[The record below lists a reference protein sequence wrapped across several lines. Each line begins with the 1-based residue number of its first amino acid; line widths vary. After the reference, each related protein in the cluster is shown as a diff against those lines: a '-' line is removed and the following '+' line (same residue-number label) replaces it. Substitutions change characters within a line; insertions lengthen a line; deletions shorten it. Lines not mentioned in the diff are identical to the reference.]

1 MDPPATVF
9 ADRYEIVREIAH
21 GGMADVYLAR
31 DSKLNRP
38 VALKVLSPELSR
50 DPMFVERF
58 RREAQSA
65 AGLNQ
70 PNIVGIFDWGQ
81 EHGTS
86 FIVMEYI
93 DGRTLRDM
101 IRADGVLAPAQ
112 IADIGADIAAALAFA
127 HKHGV
132 VHRDVKPGNVLIT
145 TAGQVKVTDFGIARA
160 GGSTDGLTRTGAV
173 MGTATYFSPE
183 QAQGL
188 PVDGRSDVYSLGVV
202 LYEMAT
208 GAAPFGG
215 DSPVTVA
222 YKHVREEVVPPSQ
235 VVPTLPAELERV
247 ILTCLA
253 KEPNDRYQSADD
265 LRADLMRFRRGQAVV
280 GTAVTA
286 VVTTVPDT
294 TQVVSTVPADR
305 TAVAVPP
312 VPPAATLDPG
322 ADKSRR
328 GPVIAVIA
336 ALVVLIGV
344 VGFLLLTQLGDDSG
358 GPTVPVTNVV
368 GSEAAAA
375 RTLLEA
381 QGFKVDVVRRA
392 NDQQPK
398 GIVVRQDPSAGT
410 KVQKGETILLT
421 VSDGA
426 GTAKVPNVAGD
437 SFENA
442 QSAIQAKGL
451 KVERRDEASDT
462 VAPGIV
468 TRTDPPGGTRVDK
481 SATTVVVFVS
491 AGPAPVNVPNVE
503 GVDQVAATQTLN
515 SAGFR
520 VVKATQASSSTPSGD
535 VISTSPGAGNPAP
548 RGSTVTIN
556 VSTGPET
563 ANVPN
568 VVGQSQGNA
577 TSQLTSAGFN
587 VTVVQVPST
596 PANANKVIAQDP
608 AGGTSAN
615 KGSAV
620 VITVGNGPSGST
632 TTT

>member
-1 MDPPATVF
+1 MDTPPTVF

-101 IRADGVLAPAQ
+101 IRADGVIAPGQ

-127 HKHGV
+127 HKNGV

-160 GGSTDGLTRTGAV
+160 GGSSDNLTKTGAV

-208 GAAPFGG
+208 GTPPFGG
-215 DSPVTVA
+215 DSPVSVA
-222 YKHVREEVVPPSQ
+222 YKHVREEVVPPSRA
-235 VVPTLPAELERV
+235 VPTIPAELERV
-247 ILTCLA
+247 ILSCLE
-253 KEPNDRYQSADD
+253 KDPNHRYQSADE
-265 LRADLMRFRRGQAVV
+265 LRADLLRFRRGQAVL

-294 TQVVSTVPADR
+294 TSTVPADR

-312 VPPAATLDPG
+312 VPPVDTTATAG
-322 ADKSRR
+322 GKSRK
-328 GPVIAVIA
+328 GPIIAVIA

-344 VGFLLLTQLGDDSG
+344 IAFLLITQLGGDNG
-358 GPTVPVTNVV
+358 GPTVAVTDVV
-368 GSEAAAA
+368 GAEAGAA

-381 QGFKVDVVRRA
+381 QGFEVDIVRRA
-392 NDQQPK
+392 NDTVPR
-398 GIVVRQDPSAGT
+398 GIVVRQDPSGGT
-410 KVQKGETILLT
+410 KVEEGETILLT

-426 GTAKVPNVAGD
+426 GTAKVPDVEGD
-437 SFENA
+437 PFEDA
-442 QSAIQAKGL
+442 QSAIQSRGL

-468 TRTDPPGGTRVDK
+468 TRTDPPAGTRVDK
-481 SATTVVVFVS
+481 GTGTVVVFVS
-491 AGPAPVNVPNVE
+491 IGPAPVNVPNVE
-503 GVDQVAATQTLN
+503 GEDQVDATQTLN

-520 VVKATQASSSTPSGD
+520 VLKETQPSSTVAAGS
-535 VISTSPGAGNPAP
+535 VISTSPAAGTPAP

-556 VSTGPET
+556 VSSGPET
-563 ANVPN
+563 ATVPN
-568 VVGQSQGNA
+568 VVGDTQSDA
-577 TSQLTSAGFN
+577 TDELTNAGFD

-596 PANANKVIAQDP
+596 AQNAGRVITQNPTA
-608 AGGTSAN
+608 GTSAN
-615 KGSAV
+615 KGSTV
-620 VITVGNGPSGST
+620 VITVGTGPSGTST
-632 TTT
+632 TT